1 MDDEKIINL
10 YWQRDE
16 SAIDE
21 SQIKYGKYINSIA
34 YRILQSLED
43 ASECEN
49 DTYLSAW
56 NTMPPTMPK
65 SLKGYLGML
74 CRSCSLDRWRRS
86 NAQKRGAGETQVS
99 LSELEECV
107 PDNKTVADELEEKEL
122 AEIITYFLR
131 KLPEDE
137 CSIFLYRYWH
147 LASIK
152 EIREKFGMTESKIK
166 TTLYR
171 TRNKLKEQLIREGI
185 FV

>member
-1 MDDEKIINL
+1 MDDERIIEL
-10 YWQRDE
+10 YFKREE

-21 SQIKYGKYINSIA
+21 SRTKYGDYINTIA
-34 YRILQSLED
+34 YRILYNRED
-43 ASECEN
+43 AAECEN

-56 NTMPPTMPK
+56 STMPPNIPN

-74 CRSCSLDRWRRS
+74 CRSCSLDRWRKN
-86 NAQKRGAGETQVS
+86 NASKRGAGETQVS

-107 PDNKTVADELEEKEL
+107 PDNKSVEDELEEKEL
-122 AEIITYFLR
+122 AEIISYFLR
-131 KLPEDE
+131 KLPEAE
-137 CSIFLYRYWH
+137 CSIFLYRYWY

-152 EIREKFGMTESKIK
+152 EICKKFGMSESKIK

-171 TRNKLKEQLIREGI
+171 TRIKLKEYLFREGI